1 MIKNEEHILHM
12 KKIVLD
18 SLNKFFNENI
28 VDDQLRWEY
37 LKYDIRKHT
46 INFSKIIAKNTNN
59 KIADLETKLKHFD
72 EHYDNYVDN
81 TDYKVS
87 KQQLEEKAKDIK
99 IRGESNWYEHG
110 EKFPKV
116 FLDLENIVQC
126 KVRYILLLL
135 TKMKLKI
142 RLK

>member
-1 MIKNEEHILHM
+1 M
-12 KKIVLD
+12 
-18 SLNKFFNENI
+18 
-28 VDDQLRWEY
+28 
-37 LKYDIRKHT
+37 KYDIRKHT